1 MSINEA
7 LRTVCP
13 SLSVKMALGVGLFNN
28 TLLAMGTERHKKYY
42 EAAWNGEIVTC
53 LAITEVS
60 HGSNTKCI
68 RTTATFDPKTQEF
81 VIHTPDFEAAKC
93 WVGNLGKTAT
103 IALTFAI
110 LYTPDGK
117 NHGLHGFL
125 IPIRDPNTLKPYPGV
140 LVGDI
145 GEKIGLH
152 GIDNG

>member
-1 MSINEA
+1 MLTVYISWLIDSA
-7 LRTVCP
+7 L
-13 SLSVKMALGVGLFNN
+13 LQ
-28 TLLAMGTERHKKYY
+28 
-42 EAAWNGEIVTC
+42 IITC

-60 HGSNTKCI
+60 HGSNTKRI
-68 RTTATFDPKTQEF
+68 RTTARYDPQTQEF

-110 LYTPDGK
+110 LYTADGK

-145 GEKIGLH
+145 GEKIGLN